1 MTTFSFWIH
10 VCDFFFISSSSCSF
24 ISVHRL
30 INILFFIFINNHV
43 YKVLFVALCILIKVK
58 IVLFVLCTTWCRF
71 QVVHFHVLVLCFFF
85 FIFFVIIIIIIYFI
99 FLVFVNFLTL
109 NLFVWNK
116 ITIDVCMSVDE
127 CVSLHFVD
135 FCVCVQLLLNI

>member
-1 MTTFSFWIH
+1 MYVISSS
-10 VCDFFFISSSSCSF
+10 SSSSCSF

-71 QVVHFHVLVLCFFF
+71 QVVYFHVLVLCFFLHCFCNNNNNNLF
-85 FIFFVIIIIIIYFI
+85 F

-109 NLFVWNK
+109 NLFFWNK

-135 FCVCVQLLLNI
+135 FCVCVQL